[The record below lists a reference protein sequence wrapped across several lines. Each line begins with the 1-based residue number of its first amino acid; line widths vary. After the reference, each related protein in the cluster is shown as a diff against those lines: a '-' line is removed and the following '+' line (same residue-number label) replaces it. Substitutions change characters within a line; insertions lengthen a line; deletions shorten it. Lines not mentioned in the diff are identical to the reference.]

1 MSKLEDLQ
9 PGLRLAGVIPGQNVS
24 VIAVQPHGPDAIEL
38 TYKTAEGALGQRVL
52 GRDAEAKLAVASAE
66 ARPLDAD
73 AADFKLVSECQRIK
87 LAGLSDPMLAVTT
100 SDIQPLP
107 HQLRAVY
114 GPLLDGRPLRFLLA
128 DDPGAGKTIMAGLYI
143 KELILREDVKRCLVV
158 APGGL
163 VDQWQ
168 DELYLKFGLAFE
180 ILTPQFSETVFGASA
195 FEQHPL
201 LIARMDQLA
210 RNEDL
215 LAELAKS
222 EWDLVIVDEA
232 HRMGAHY
239 FGGKLEKTKRFQLG
253 ELLGDVAR
261 HFLLMT
267 ATPHSGKEED
277 FQLFLTLLDR
287 DRFDGKYQA
296 KVSSSDTSG
305 VMRRMVK
312 EDLLTFEGKPLFPER
327 IAETVP
333 YQLTELEQDLYDQVT
348 TYVREGMNRA
358 EKLDGKRRNT
368 VGFALTVLQR
378 RLASSPEAIYRSL
391 QRRAERLERRK
402 QLVLSGAAVTEPK
415 AAEAVGDLDEFD
427 DDEFSAEE
435 LEVIEDELVDA
446 ATAAR
451 TVEELDAELL
461 ELGELIKTA
470 ARVRASETDR
480 KWSELRTI
488 LEDNTLATD
497 ASGEERRKLIVFTEH
512 RDTLDYLSRRIGS
525 LLGRPEAVKAIH
537 GGVRRPQRRQITEE
551 FTHNPACQVLLATD
565 AAGEG
570 LNLQVAHLMVNY
582 DLPWNPNRIEQRFGR
597 IHRIGQHEVCRL
609 WNLVADDTREG
620 EVFKRLLLK
629 IEEQRKAYGG
639 KVFDVLG
646 TAFGETPLR
655 TLLIEAIRYGELP
668 ETRANMEKIIDAG
681 VAQGIEEMLAE
692 RALVTETLQHADIAR
707 LRELMDEARARRL
720 QPHYIEGAFRAAFT
734 RLGGKIRRREQ
745 GRFEI
750 THVPAELRAAT
761 RRPIATRYDRVTFEI
776 EHVLD
781 ADGVRAELL
790 APGHPL
796 HDAVTDLV
804 VARWHRTL
812 DRGTVLVSP
821 AIQEPRLLVGVIQE
835 IVDATETSIARRF
848 GYAYID
854 EHGTVESAGP
864 APYLDCVS
872 APLTDQVIA
881 ARALPWLAEAEGK
894 AASWI
899 ISNQLPIFLN
909 DVQLRRETE
918 LHRVRNQVARRLDQ
932 ENNRLVLEAMVAQE
946 QEQAGKKPRESHTS
960 LMYKAAD
967 LEGRRIARL
976 ALLDRQ
982 LEMQARP
989 PRVVT
994 AALVLPLAAVQA
1006 EIPQDAPVHAVETKD
1021 VERRGVERVL
1031 AAEREL
1037 GRLPVEQAFNNPGF
1051 DILTR
1056 REGEDPLRIEVKA
1069 RIAGANDF
1077 FVTHNEVLTALNTAS
1092 RYRLALVRVDP
1103 RGPEHDEVRYL
1114 ENPFARFDPGDFAA
1128 TGHRGN
1134 WDTTWARGQEPF

>member
-1 MSKLEDLQ
+1 MSRLEDIK
-9 PGLRLAGVIPGQNVS
+9 PGLLLAGVIPGQRVS
-24 VIAVQPHGPDAIEL
+24 VIAAQPHGADAVEL
-38 TYKTAEGALGQRVL
+38 TYKTAEGDLGQRVL
-52 GRDAEAKLAVASAE
+52 GRDAEEKLAIAHAE
-66 ARPLDAD
+66 ARPLDAV
-73 AADFKLVSECQRIK
+73 AADFKLVAECQRIK

-100 SDIQPLP
+100 SDIEPLP

-114 GPLLDGRPLRFLLA
+114 GELLPRTPLRFLLA

-180 ILTPQFSETVFGASA
+180 ILTPQFSETVFGAST

-215 LAELAKS
+215 LAELAKT

-253 ELLGDVAR
+253 EHLGDIAR
-261 HFLLMT
+261 HLLLMT

-287 DRFDGKYQA
+287 DRFEGKYQA
-296 KVSSSDTSG
+296 KVHTADTSG

-312 EDLLTFEGKPLFPER
+312 EDLLTFDGKPLFPER

-333 YQLTELEQDLYDQVT
+333 YELTELEQDLYEQVT

-358 EKLDGKRRNT
+358 AKLDGKRRNT

-391 QRRAERLERRK
+391 ERRAERLERRK
-402 QLVLSGAAVTEPK
+402 QEVLAGGMAVEPK
-415 AAEAVGDLDEFD
+415 AADVVGDLDEFD

-435 LEVIEDELVDA
+435 LENIEDELVDA

-461 ELGELIKTA
+461 ELRDLIKAA
-470 ARVRASETDR
+470 ARVRASDTDR

-488 LEDNTLATD
+488 LEDNTLAARGGGD
-497 ASGEERRKLIVFTEH
+497 ERRKLIVFTEH
-512 RDTLDYLSRRIGS
+512 RDTLEYLVRRIRS

-537 GGVRRPQRRQITEE
+537 GGVRRGDRRQITQE
-551 FTHNPACQVLLATD
+551 FTSNPNCQVLLATD

-570 LNLQVAHLMVNY
+570 LNLQAAHLMVNY

-597 IHRIGQHEVCRL
+597 IHRIGQQEVCRL
-609 WNLVADDTREG
+609 WNLVADNTREG
-620 EVFKRLLLK
+620 EVFLRLLAK

-668 ETRANMEKIIDAG
+668 DTRAKMEKVIDAS
-681 VAQGIEEMLAE
+681 VAHGIDELLAE
-692 RALVTETLQHADIAR
+692 RALVTDTLQRADIAR
-707 LRELMDEARARRL
+707 LRALMDEARARRL

-734 RLGGKIRRREQ
+734 RLGGKIRRRER

-750 THVPAELRAAT
+750 THVPAQLRT
-761 RRPIATRYDRVTFEI
+761 VGRGPIATRYDRVTFDI

-781 ADGVRAELL
+781 DTGARAELL

-796 HDAVTDLV
+796 HDAVTAET

-821 AIQEPRLLVGVIQE
+821 AVEEPRLLVGVINE
-835 IVDATETSIARRF
+835 IADATETAVARRF

-854 EHGTVESAGP
+854 QHGVVEAAGP
-864 APYLDCVS
+864 APYLDCVA
-872 APLTDQVIA
+872 APLTNEVIA
-881 ARALPWLAEAEGK
+881 ARALPWLAAAEEQ

-899 ISNQLPIFLN
+899 IANQLPAFLN
-909 DVQLRRETE
+909 EVKTRREAE
-918 LHRVRNQVARRLDQ
+918 LHRVRDQVERRLDQ
-932 ENNRLVLEAMVAQE
+932 ESNRLILEAMVAQE
-946 QEQAGKKPRESHTS
+946 HEQAGKKPRESHTS
-960 LMYKAAD
+960 LMYKSAD
-967 LEGRRIARL
+967 LEGRRTVRL

-982 LEMQARP
+982 LQMQAKP
-989 PRVVT
+989 PRLVT
-994 AALVLPLAAVQA
+994 AALVLPLAAVET
-1006 EIPQDAPVHAVETKD
+1006 EIPDDAPIHAVETKE
-1021 VERRGVERVL
+1021 VERRGVELVL
-1031 AAEREL
+1031 ATERGL
-1037 GRLPVEQAFNNPGF
+1037 GRTPVEQAFNNPGF
-1051 DILTR
+1051 DVLSVR
-1056 REGEDPLRIEVKA
+1056 DGDDPIRIEVKA
-1069 RIAGANDF
+1069 RIAGAEDF
-1077 FVTHNEVLTALNTAS
+1077 FVTHNEVLTALNS
-1092 RYRLALVRVDP
+1092 SPRYRLALVRVDP
-1103 RGPEHDEVRYL
+1103 RGPAHDEVRYL
-1114 ENPFARFDPGDFAA
+1114 ENPFAGFDAGDFAA
-1128 TGHRGN
+1128 TGHRGK
-1134 WDTTWARGQEPF
+1134 WDTTWARGREPF

>member
-1 MSKLEDLQ
+1 M
-9 PGLRLAGVIPGQNVS
+9 
-24 VIAVQPHGPDAIEL
+24 QPHGADAIEL
-38 TYKTAEGALGQRVL
+38 TYKTADGNLGQRVL
-52 GRDAEAKLAVASAE
+52 GRDAEEKLTIAQAE
-66 ARPLDAD
+66 ARPLDAV
-73 AADFKLVSECQRIK
+73 AADFKLVAECQRIK
-87 LAGLSDPMLAVTT
+87 LAGLFDPMLAVTT

-114 GPLLDGRPLRFLLA
+114 GELLPRTPLRFLLA

-158 APGGL
+158 VPGGL

-215 LAELAKS
+215 LAELARS

-253 ELLGDVAR
+253 EQLGGIAR
-261 HFLLMT
+261 HLLLMT

-287 DRFDGKYQA
+287 DRFEGKYQA
-296 KVSSSDTSG
+296 EVHTADTSG
-305 VMRRMVK
+305 VMSRMVK
-312 EDLLTFEGKPLFPER
+312 EDLLTFDGKPLFPER

-333 YQLTELEQDLYDQVT
+333 YELTELEQDLYEEVT

-358 EKLDGKRRNT
+358 AKLDGKRRNT

-391 QRRAERLERRK
+391 ERRSERLERRK
-402 QLVLSGAAVTEPK
+402 QEVLAGGVIAEPK
-415 AAEAVGDLDEFD
+415 TADVIGDLDEFD

-435 LEVIEDELVDA
+435 LEHIEDELVDA

-461 ELGELIKTA
+461 ELRDLIEAA
-470 ARVRASETDR
+470 ARVRASDTDR

-488 LEDNTLATD
+488 LEDNTLATPG
-497 ASGEERRKLIVFTEH
+497 SGDERRKLIVFTEH
-512 RDTLDYLSRRIGS
+512 RDTLEYLVRRIGS
-525 LLGRPEAVKAIH
+525 LLGRSEAVTAIH
-537 GGVRRPQRRQITEE
+537 GGVRRHQRRQITEE
-551 FTHNPACQVLLATD
+551 FTHNPAVQVLLATD

-597 IHRIGQHEVCRL
+597 IHRIGQREVCRL
-609 WNLVADDTREG
+609 WNLVADNTREG
-620 EVFKRLLLK
+620 EVFARLLLK

-646 TAFGETPLR
+646 TAFSETPLR
-655 TLLIEAIRYGELP
+655 TLLVDAIRYGELP
-668 ETRANMEKIIDAG
+668 ETKANMEKVIDAG
-681 VAQGIEEMLAE
+681 VARGIEELLAE
-692 RALVTETLQHADIAR
+692 RALATDAMQEADIAQ
-707 LRELMDEARARRL
+707 LRALMDEARARRL
-720 QPHYIEGAFRAAFT
+720 QPHYIEGAFRTAFT
-734 RLGGKIRRREQ
+734 RLGGKIRRREE

-750 THVPAELRAAT
+750 THVPAQLRT
-761 RRPIATRYDRVTFEI
+761 NGRRPIATRYDRVTFDI

-781 ADGVRAELL
+781 GTGPRAELL
-790 APGHPL
+790 APAHPL
-796 HDAVTDLV
+796 HDAVTDES
-804 VARWHRTL
+804 VARWHTTL

-821 AIQEPRLLVGVIQE
+821 TLQEARMLVGVIEE
-835 IVDATETSIARRF
+835 IADATDTAVARRF
-848 GYAYID
+848 SYAFID
-854 EHGTVESAGP
+854 EHGTVDAAGP
-864 APYLDCVS
+864 APYLDCVA
-872 APLTDQVIA
+872 APLTDEVIA
-881 ARALPWLAEAEGK
+881 ARALPWLAEAEEQ

-899 ISNQLPIFLN
+899 IANQAPAFLN
-909 DVQLRRETE
+909 EVKLRREAE
-918 LHRVRNQVARRLDQ
+918 LHRVRDQVGRRLDQ
-932 ENNRLVLEAMVAQE
+932 ESNRLVLEAMVAQE
-946 QEQAGKKPRESHTS
+946 QEQAGKKPKESHTS

-967 LEGRRIARL
+967 LESRRTARL

-982 LEMQARP
+982 LQMQAKP

-994 AALVLPLAAVQA
+994 AALVLPLGAVETQ
-1006 EIPQDAPVHAVETKD
+1006 IPEDAPMHAVETKE
-1021 VERRGVERVL
+1021 VERRGVELVL
-1031 AAEREL
+1031 ETERTL
-1037 GRLPVEQAFNNPGF
+1037 GRTPVEQAFNNPGF
-1051 DILTR
+1051 DVLSVR
-1056 REGEDPLRIEVKA
+1056 DGEDPIRIEVKA
-1069 RIAGANDF
+1069 RIAGAEDF
-1077 FVTHNEVLTALNTAS
+1077 FVTHNEVLMALNSAP

-1103 RGPEHDEVRYL
+1103 RGSEHDEVRYL
-1114 ENPFARFDPGDFAA
+1114 ENPFGRFDSGDFDA
-1128 TGHRGN
+1128 TGHRGK
-1134 WDTTWARGQEPF
+1134 WDTTWARGGEPF

>member
-24 VIAVQPHGPDAIEL
+24 VIGVQPHGADAVEL
-38 TYKTAEGALGQRVL
+38 TYKTAEGELGQRVL
-52 GRDAEAKLAVASAE
+52 GRDAEEKLTVAHVE
-66 ARPLDAD
+66 ARPLDAI
-73 AADFKLVSECQRIK
+73 AADFKLIAECQRIK

-114 GPLLDGRPLRFLLA
+114 GELLPRTPLRFLLA

-163 VDQWQ
+163 VEQWQ

-180 ILTPQFSETVFGASA
+180 ILTPGLGETVFGASA
-195 FEQHPL
+195 FEHHPR

-210 RNEDL
+210 RNEEL

-222 EWDLVIVDEA
+222 EWDLIVVDEA

-239 FGGKLEKTKRFQLG
+239 FSGKLEKTKRFQLG
-253 ELLGDVAR
+253 ELLGDIAR
-261 HFLLMT
+261 HLLLMT
-267 ATPHSGKEED
+267 ATPHSGKEDD

-287 DRFDGKYQA
+287 DRFEGKFQE
-296 KVSSSDTSG
+296 KVHTADTSG

-327 IAETVP
+327 IADTVP
-333 YQLTELEQDLYDQVT
+333 YELTELEQDLYEQVT

-358 EKLDGKRRNT
+358 AKLDGKRRNT

-378 RLASSPEAIYRSL
+378 RVASSPEAIYRSL
-391 QRRAERLERRK
+391 ERRAARLERRK
-402 QLVLSGAAVTEPK
+402 REVLEGGAIADPT
-415 AAEAVGDLDEFD
+415 AAETVSSLDEFD
-427 DDEFSAEE
+427 DDEYTAEE
-435 LEVIEDELVDA
+435 LEDIEDELVDA

-461 ELGELIKTA
+461 DLRDLIAVA
-470 ARVRASETDR
+470 ARVRASDTDR

-488 LEDNTLATD
+488 LEDNTLATPGAD
-497 ASGEERRKLIVFTEH
+497 DDRRKLIVFTEH
-512 RDTLDYLSRRIGS
+512 RDTLEYLSRRIGS
-525 LLGRPEAVKAIH
+525 LLGRPEAVKTIH
-537 GGVRRPQRRQITEE
+537 GGVRRAHRRQITEE

-597 IHRIGQHEVCRL
+597 IHRIGQTEVCRL
-609 WNLVADDTREG
+609 WNLVAENTREG

-646 TAFGETPLR
+646 KAFGETPLR

-668 ETRANMEKIIDAG
+668 QTRANMEKVIDGG
-681 VAQGIEEMLAE
+681 VAHGIDELLAE
-692 RALVTETLQHADIAR
+692 RALATDTLQHADVGQ
-707 LRELMDEARARRL
+707 LRTLMDEARARRL
-720 QPHYIEGAFRAAFT
+720 QPHYIEGAFRAAFK

-750 THVPAELRAAT
+750 THVPSQLRTISRGPVAS
-761 RRPIATRYDRVTFEI
+761 RYDRVTFDF
-776 EHVLD
+776 EHVLNETGD
-781 ADGVRAELL
+781 RAELL

-796 HDAVTDLV
+796 HDAVTDEA
-804 VARWHRTL
+804 VARWHQTL
-812 DRGTVLVSP
+812 ERGTVLVSP
-821 AIQEPRLLVGVIQE
+821 ATEEPRLLVGVIQE
-835 IVDATETSIARRF
+835 IVDATDTSVARRF

-854 EHGTVESAGP
+854 EHGAVEAAGP
-864 APYLDCVS
+864 APYLDCVA
-872 APLTDQVIA
+872 APLTNAVIA
-881 ARALPWLAEAEGK
+881 ARALPWLVEAEER

-899 ISNQLPIFLN
+899 IANQLQAFLQE
-909 DVQLRRETE
+909 VKLRREVE
-918 LHRVRNQVARRLDQ
+918 LHRVREQVGRRLDQ
-932 ENNRLVLEAMVAQE
+932 ESERLVLEAMLAQE
-946 QEQAGKKPRESHTS
+946 QEQAGKKPRESQTS
-960 LMYKAAD
+960 LMLKSAD
-967 LEGRRIARL
+967 LESRRTARL

-982 LEMQARP
+982 LEMQPKP

-994 AALVLPLAAVQA
+994 AALVLPLAAVESAVPA
-1006 EIPQDAPVHAVETKD
+1006 EAPIHAIETKE

-1031 AAEREL
+1031 AAENAL
-1037 GRLPVEQAFNNPGF
+1037 GRDPVEQAFNNPGF
-1051 DILTR
+1051 DVLSQ
-1056 REGEDPLRIEVKA
+1056 REGEDPIRIEVKG
-1069 RIAGANDF
+1069 RIAGAADF
-1077 FVTHNEVLTALNTAS
+1077 FITHNEVLTALNSAP

-1103 RGPEHDEVRYL
+1103 RGPEHDDVRYL
-1114 ENPFARFDPGDFAA
+1114 ENSFAGFDAGNFDA
-1128 TGHRGN
+1128 TGHRGK
-1134 WDTTWARGQEPF
+1134 WETTWAQGREPF